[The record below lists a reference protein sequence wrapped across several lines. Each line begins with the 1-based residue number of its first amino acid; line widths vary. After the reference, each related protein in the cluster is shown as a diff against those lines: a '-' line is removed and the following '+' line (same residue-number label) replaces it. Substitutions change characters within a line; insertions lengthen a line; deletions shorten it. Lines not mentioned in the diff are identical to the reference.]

1 MSKYNNTFMNK
12 NTIPIY
18 FSCKVIIF
26 WVLYDLIRKEGLV
39 GILGI
44 DIEGMMEFEF
54 IDYLY
59 ICDTHKNS
67 KLYRL
72 KSHPCNKLNTPTS
85 HFLSIIKTKVY
96 KIFFSPIQIRENVFC
111 VYLRRQGLMFA
122 DVAVFF
128 YTRALLI

>member
-1 MSKYNNTFMNK
+1 M
-12 NTIPIY
+12 
-18 FSCKVIIF
+18 
-26 WVLYDLIRKEGLV
+26 
-39 GILGI
+39 LGI

-128 YTRALLI
+128 LYAGVADIENIRGMLVGKHEWNCIFFFYF